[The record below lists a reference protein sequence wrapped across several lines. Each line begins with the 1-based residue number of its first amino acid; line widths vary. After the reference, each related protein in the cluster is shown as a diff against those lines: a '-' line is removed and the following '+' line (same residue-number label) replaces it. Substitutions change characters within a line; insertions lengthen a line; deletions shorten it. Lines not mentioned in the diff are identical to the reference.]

1 MKFLIFS
8 NYLPHVLN
16 FRGKLLDKTAS
27 LGYEIHVVAP
37 DLELHPKDYKTL
49 INLGYH
55 VHSVPLRRTGTN
67 PAVDTKT
74 LLYSFRIMKR
84 VKPDYVLSYTI
95 KPVIYGTLA
104 AWLAG
109 VPHRFALISGLG
121 YTFQQVEEGGERSRF
136 QKLVH
141 GLYQQALSKTT
152 KVFFQN
158 PDDLNLF
165 KSLKLVQPTT
175 PTVVVNG
182 SGVDLSEYNVLP
194 LPRDNNGAIKSS
206 FLLIARLLKDKGII
220 EYVAAAER
228 VKQLYPEAE
237 FHLVGGLDENPAAIS
252 ELQLDEWIAQGDI
265 TYWGQIKDVRPA
277 IEACS
282 VYVLPSYREG
292 TSRSVLEA
300 MSMGRAII
308 TTDAPGCRETVIA
321 GENGYLISVKAVD
334 ELVEAMTQFIEQ
346 PALYE
351 QMGQMSRRIALE
363 KYDVKKVNDHM
374 LSEMGML

>member
-1 MKFLIFS
+1 
-8 NYLPHVLN
+8 
-16 FRGKLLDKTAS
+16 
-27 LGYEIHVVAP
+27 
-37 DLELHPKDYKTL
+37 
-49 INLGYH
+49 
-55 VHSVPLRRTGTN
+55 
-67 PAVDTKT
+67 
-74 LLYSFRIMKR
+74 
-84 VKPDYVLSYTI
+84 
-95 KPVIYGTLA
+95 
-104 AWLAG
+104 
-109 VPHRFALISGLG
+109 
-121 YTFQQVEEGGERSRF
+121 
-136 QKLVH
+136 
-141 GLYQQALSKTT
+141 
-152 KVFFQN
+152 
-158 PDDLNLF
+158 
-165 KSLKLVQPTT
+165 VQPTT

-182 SGVDLSEYNVLP
+182 SGVDVSDYNVLP
-194 LPRDNNGAIKSS
+194 LPRDNNGAIKPS